1 MTTEQPQE
9 HVERLLRVRVPPET
23 VYTYWVEPDRLLQWQ
38 GVEAELDPKPGGIYR
53 VNVTGR
59 DITVGEFVEVDP
71 GKRLVFTWGFER
83 PGHPVPAGSTRVEVD
98 FLLTGD
104 ITVVRVRHFGISKQE
119 QLNTAYGWQGYL
131 TRLGLVVAGRDPG
144 PDPMVSP
151 PPPPQT
157 APPAADAE
165 APAS

>member
-1 MTTEQPQE
+1 MTTEQHQAQE
-9 HVERLLRVRVPPET
+9 EAIERSLRVRVPPET
-23 VYTYWVEPDRLLQWQ
+23 VFAYWVEPDKFLKWQ
-38 GVEAELDPKPGGIYR
+38 GVEAELDPRPGGIYR

-59 DITVGEFVEVDP
+59 DITRGEFLEVEP

-98 FLLTGD
+98 FVPNGD
-104 ITVVRVRHFGISKQE
+104 VTIVRVRHYGIAKRE

-144 PDPMVSP
+144 PDPMVSVA
-151 PPPPQT
+151 PPPQ
-157 APPAADAE
+157 APQ
-165 APAS
+165 